1 MSLIK
6 KVAPLVAAVAVGAG
20 TVAVAQGGGDP
31 VREALAAQKN
41 PIGAQGRTLAL
52 SRVTVPAGAQLALH
66 HHTGTQIAYIDAGAL
81 TYTVKT
87 GSVTVYKGDAGDT
100 QKVVRRIRA
109 GQTGLIKQG
118 QWIVEQPSV
127 VHQAANKGNG
137 TIRILLATL
146 LPNGDPPSV
155 ANR

>member
-41 PIGAQGRTLAL
+41 PIGAKGRTLAL
-52 SRVTVPAGAQLALH
+52 SRVTIPAGAELALH
-66 HHTGTQIAYIDAGAL
+66 HHTGTQIAFIDKGTL
-81 TYTVKT
+81 TYTVKQGQVIVRT
-87 GSVTVYKGDAGDT
+87 GAADDNPT
-100 QKVVRRIRA
+100 VVRTIRA
-109 GQTGLIKQG
+109 GQTGQIKTG
-118 QWIVEQPSV
+118 QWIVEQPSN
-127 VHQAANKGNG
+127 HHMAQNKGSSK
-137 TIRILLATL
+137 IVIYLATL

-155 ANR
+155 PGR